1 MSRKANNID
10 VLKAEL
16 IILKN
21 RATGAIFFKGKV
33 PQKPVFLQ
41 ENRPDQGAKRQRSQ
55 KKVSARKEHS
65 GAGMLQL
72 TPDAPAF
79 CHRSK
84 VGVTVRLPHELI
96 VFGTF
101 GATMTSGA

>member
-10 VLKAEL
+10 VLKADL
-16 IILKN
+16 IILKIAPEARFFN
-21 RATGAIFFKGKV
+21 LKKKTIKSRRRRDFFKGKE

-65 GAGMLQL
+65 ARLNVPL
-72 TPDAPAF
+72 
-79 CHRSK
+79 
-84 VGVTVRLPHELI
+84 VGLL
-96 VFGTF
+96 
-101 GATMTSGA
+101 